1 MILARVLIV
10 DDSAFMRNLLKNVL
24 FKGNLDTV
32 GEAADGEDA
41 ITKYK
46 ELKPD
51 LVTMDIIMP
60 NKDGI
65 AALKEIRRIDQ
76 NAKVIMVTAVGQEKL
91 VKSAIKFGAKGY
103 IVKPFQAP
111 KVIEEVKKVLGID
124 G

>member
-1 MILARVLIV
+1 MARVLIV

-32 GEAADGEDA
+32 GEATDGEDA